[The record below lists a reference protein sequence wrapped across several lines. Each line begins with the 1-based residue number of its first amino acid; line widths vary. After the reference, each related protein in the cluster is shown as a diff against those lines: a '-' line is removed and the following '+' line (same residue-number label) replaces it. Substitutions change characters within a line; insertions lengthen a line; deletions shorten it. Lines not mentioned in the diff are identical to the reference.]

1 MKKKLPIPR
10 EAAYA
15 RESANQSIA
24 GQMKVIRKYA
34 KRRGLKILK
43 IYSDG
48 GSQAEPSK
56 SATQQK

>member
-1 MKKKLPIPR
+1 MKKKLPVPG

-34 KRRGLKILK
+34 KRRGLKIVK
-43 IYSDG
+43 IYSDR

-56 SATQQK
+56 LAKEQK